1 MKRPVLVRPRS
12 SRTAVGGAHDGVL
25 VVRVRE
31 PATDGRA
38 NRAVVEAVADALGV
52 ARGDVRIAVG
62 TASRRKLVEVDG
74 DDAALAAAW
83 ELLTGG

>member
-1 MKRPVLVRPRS
+1 
-12 SRTAVGGAHDGVL
+12 VGGSHDGVL

-52 ARGDVRIAVG
+52 ARGTVRIATG
-62 TASRRKLVEVDG
+62 FTARRKVVEVDG
-74 DDAALAAAW
+74 DDRALATAW
-83 ELLTGG
+83 ELLLQQA